1 MTRRLTL
8 LICGIGLLAGCTKEQ
23 PPRTVTDFLES
34 PILLEAAM
42 VRCSKNRSGTRYEA
56 ECVNARAAVRSIQAK
71 AEAVDK
77 AEMQASFERKR
88 KALRRTQRAVA
99 ESRRRA
105 AEAERLRQEAE
116 YLAQFGE
123 MPPVDGESEASGAVG
138 NIPVV
143 ANSGDS
149 MDTEVFTNVGEIVP
163 ASDGGNAPGAKA
175 EPAADSD

>member
-1 MTRRLTL
+1 
-8 LICGIGLLAGCTKEQ
+8 
-23 PPRTVTDFLES
+23 
-34 PILLEAAM
+34 M

-56 ECVNARAAVRSIQAK
+56 ECINARAAAHSIQAK
-71 AEAVDK
+71 AEEVDK

-105 AEAERLRQEAE
+105 ADAERLRQEAE

-123 MPPVDGESEASGAVG
+123 MPPVDGESEASGAAG
-138 NIPVV
+138 NIPAV

-149 MDTEVFTNVGEIVP
+149 TDTEVFTNLGQTIP
-163 ASDGGNAPGAKA
+163 ASDGGNAPGAEV